1 MFTKCLSSFLK
12 GFILEEK
19 CIDWKANF
27 ILNGFLL
34 NKWRDDQKGGWQ
46 NVLKTNRQNV
56 RDFLHIALLNPRR
69 TEVNNINH
77 FAWVWAWLEMNLEPV
92 IQGFPFWKKKCWCI
106 LEWFTELCAWPWRG
120 HFVYFDALHMDGK
133 VVMTLK
139 SILWLSV
146 DESFIYTSSN
156 KVSFLTLLAQAQ
168 CWLMLVGES
177 LSSQC
182 PALGHITATK

>member
-1 MFTKCLSSFLK
+1 MFTKCLSLFLK

-34 NKWRDDQKGGWQ
+34 NKWRDDQKRGWQ
-46 NVLKTNRQNV
+46 NVLKTNQQNV

-92 IQGFPFWKKKCWCI
+92 IQDFPFWKKKMLMHSWMIHWIVCLTLKRPFCI
-106 LEWFTELCAWPWRG
+106 LRRSAHGW
-120 HFVYFDALHMDGK
+120 K
-133 VVMTLK
+133 
-139 SILWLSV
+139 
-146 DESFIYTSSN
+146 SSN
-156 KVSFLTLLAQAQ
+156 DLEIYPVTFCGWKFHIYFIQQSFFSDSSGSSTMLTDAGRRVSEFS
-168 CWLMLVGES
+168 V
-177 LSSQC
+177 SSSGSYHC
-182 PALGHITATK
+182 Y